1 MFALLQRFLSNFS
14 AQFLTLISIHSKAV
28 IIHSTP
34 SWRVDQLRM
43 DSRSPSNK
51 FYLLLHSWET
61 TYTSLLCPLSSWFLL
76 NFSPPP
82 WKVIFFLWLY
92 SCVVI
97 LSTVVCFL
105 ALNHLHLTS
114 WRAERCCCVISG
126 RHLTLASG
134 FATNEGSY
142 VSSSSDIQFSYC
154 WFQTMSFEQASSFPM
169 LLSYWAFQPPTLSKG
184 SDDIVLPV

>member
-43 DSRSPSNK
+43 DHHQTSST
-51 FYLLLHSWET
+51 LLLHSWET
-61 TYTSLLCPLSSWFLL
+61 IFISLFCPLSSWFLF

-105 ALNHLHLTS
+105 TLNHLHLTS

-142 VSSSSDIQFSYC
+142 ISSSSDIQFR
-154 WFQTMSFEQASSFPM
+154 
-169 LLSYWAFQPPTLSKG
+169 
-184 SDDIVLPV
+184 

>member
-51 FYLLLHSWET
+51 FYFAPSFLGDHLYFSFMPSIFMVSFELL
-61 TYTSLLCPLSSWFLL
+61 TSSMKGNLLP
-76 NFSPPP
+76 
-82 WKVIFFLWLY
+82 V
-92 SCVVI
+92 
-97 LSTVVCFL
+97 TVQLRSNSQYCGVFPDFE
-105 ALNHLHLTS
+105 LHLTS

-154 WFQTMSFEQASSFPM
+154 
-169 LLSYWAFQPPTLSKG
+169 
-184 SDDIVLPV
+184 